1 MCGPSKAKTQVRED
15 LMYAG
20 EYFRNLRLFDHLAN
34 SSNVNGSLFFL

>member
-1 MCGPSKAKTQVRED
+1 MCGPFKAKTQMRED

-20 EYFRNLRLFDHLAN
+20 EYFRNLSCLIILQN